1 MSDFNNSYLTIPA
14 LCAVVMAL
22 IMLAWLFRIRLMAM
36 NMINWLHWASF
47 FSGLGQIVF
56 ILWYYVPLMQLYMSD
71 SGLDTRRDKFISDFL
86 FSDSVYRSVMTF
98 FVALQLGMCVL
109 FVARLRSKLLE
120 GAFMFCVEISLF
132 VFAWV
137 GWTVLCAQYT
147 SPDSG
152 EGMSK
157 VHAAGVG
164 VFISCSLAYVTML
177 SWNVFVLFSRQQFN
191 VYVIGEFVL
200 FGLVLVTSV
209 GLGIH
214 FIVHSLQMDPDAWV
228 TEHLALV
235 FFVSCHMLLFIIDSS
250 HSRLQ
255 CNELAAGP
263 ARQEKKCTTTTSSFV
278 IPVGDANVFDGV
290 RIQFRR

>member
-1 MSDFNNSYLTIPA
+1 MPDINDWYLSIPVY
-14 LCAVVMAL
+14 CVVILVL
-22 IMLAWLFRIRLMAM
+22 IILAWRFRLRLMAM

-47 FSGLGQIVF
+47 FSGLGQIIF
-56 ILWYYVPLMQLYMSD
+56 ILWYYVPLMQLYMS
-71 SGLDTRRDKFISDFL
+71 SEGLDVHRDKFISDLL

-137 GWTVLCAQYT
+137 GWPVLCAQYT

-157 VHAAGVG
+157 VHATGVG
-164 VFISCSLAYVTML
+164 IFISCSLAYVVML
-177 SWNVFVLFSRQQFN
+177 SWSVFVLFSYQQFT
-191 VYVIGEFVL
+191 VYIVGEFIM
-200 FGLVLVTSV
+200 FAAVLVTSV

-214 FIVHSLQMDPDAWV
+214 FIVQALKKDPNAWV

-235 FFVSCHMLLFIIDSS
+235 FFVSCHMLLFFIDST
-250 HSRLQ
+250 HSRMSTM
-255 CNELAAGP
+255 ETGDRTFSSVPDSEKAGGF
-263 ARQEKKCTTTTSSFV
+263 TSSS
-278 IPVGDANVFDGV
+278 VGVFDGV
-290 RIQFRR
+290 RIQFRKC